1 MTIVDALTEAVI
13 REPCRIFALVF
24 GAGAVAGYAIRRV
37 DPTMIAGEFDAVT
50 ATHALVAA
58 PAFDGSGVKD
68 VQAAFGDLGS
78 G

>member
-1 MTIVDALTEAVI
+1 
-13 REPCRIFALVF
+13 
-24 GAGAVAGYAIRRV
+24 
-37 DPTMIAGEFDAVT
+37 MIAGEFDAVT

-68 VQAAFGDLGS
+68 VEAAFGDLGS